1 MPRRCRVGARFSMT
15 GCSLMTSSRT
25 SQTAVSMR
33 STIFFALFTLC
44 AVPFSTSSFMTK
56 GLKSSIAISFGRPH
70 W

>member
-1 MPRRCRVGARFSMT
+1 
-15 GCSLMTSSRT
+15 
-25 SQTAVSMR
+25 MR

-44 AVPFSTSSFMTK
+44 AVPFSTNSFMTK